1 MLKHSRC
8 VTHDAFDLFF
18 KKKKKKKKYIYKYI
32 YIFIYLFIY
41 KNIQFSFPEV
51 KADIYNLK
59 LQNLFFTSAD

>member
-18 KKKKKKKKYIYKYI
+18 KKKKKYI
-32 YIFIYLFIY
+32 YIYIYIYLFIYLFIY